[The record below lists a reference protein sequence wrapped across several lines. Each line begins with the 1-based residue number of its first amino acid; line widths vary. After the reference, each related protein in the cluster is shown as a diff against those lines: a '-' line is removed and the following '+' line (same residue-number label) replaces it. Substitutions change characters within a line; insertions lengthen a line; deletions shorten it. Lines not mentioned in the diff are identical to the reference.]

1 MSIQTIFRNI
11 SKNQYKVSSFLLPKK
26 ISTKSIINT
35 EIGNLQIYQEND
47 TAIINSH
54 QIIPE
59 FRNNGYG
66 ANLLT
71 NSEQFISNQM
81 NLNKIQLNLWCNDRC
96 YFNYYNY
103 YSKIGYTDYKGDQIS
118 YMDTGCEIK
127 YLLSMEKDII
137 KI

>member
-26 ISTKSIINT
+26 ISTNSLINR

-96 YFNYYNY
+96 YFNYHNY
-103 YSKIGYTDYKGDQIS
+103 YKNRGFIDSDLEKIPHQ
-118 YMDTGCEIK
+118 DTGGEIK
-127 YLLSMEKDII
+127 YLISMKKYII
-137 KI
+137 